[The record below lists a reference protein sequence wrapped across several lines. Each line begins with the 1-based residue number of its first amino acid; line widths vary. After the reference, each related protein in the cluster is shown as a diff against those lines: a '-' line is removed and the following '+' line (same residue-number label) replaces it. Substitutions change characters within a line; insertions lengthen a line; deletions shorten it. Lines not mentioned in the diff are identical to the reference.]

1 MQFGH
6 KGKRDRWIDYRV
18 FKRRPK
24 NGSKHGEFVANK
36 RGSHLF
42 LGSPCLL
49 RAMTEE
55 VPRKRSRVNGGN
67 SSNVEE
73 EWSKKE
79 LKLTVLVQSPGGRG
93 YSLVWAIYDDED
105 DDEGLYFFTR

>member
-55 VPRKRSRVNGGN
+55 VPHNRSRVNGGN

-73 EWSKKE
+73 ELSKK
-79 LKLTVLVQSPGGRG
+79 KKIQINGVGAKPGGRG
-93 YSLVWAIYDDED
+93 YSLIWAI
-105 DDEGLYFFTR
+105 

>member
-24 NGSKHGEFVANK
+24 NGSRHGEFVANK

-49 RAMTEE
+49 RAMTEK

-73 EWSKKE
+73 ELSKKTIQINGVGT
-79 LKLTVLVQSPGGRG
+79 KPGGRG
-93 YSLVWAIYDDED
+93 YSLIWAI
-105 DDEGLYFFTR
+105 